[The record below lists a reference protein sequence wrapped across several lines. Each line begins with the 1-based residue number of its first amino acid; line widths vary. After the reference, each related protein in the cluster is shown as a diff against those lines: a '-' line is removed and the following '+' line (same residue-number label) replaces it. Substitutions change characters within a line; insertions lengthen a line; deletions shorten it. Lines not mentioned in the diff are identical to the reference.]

1 MRKRVTQNSHQKRY
15 GQYFSGPRVADLLTS
30 LLPEGAEICSA
41 IDPMAGVGDLLRPI
55 LSNYGARKVLA
66 IEIDAP
72 VAKCCADNLPD
83 AKVINADAFSCVDA
97 ITPDGWDLVITNP
110 PYVRYQL
117 QDGADG
123 KIGSS
128 HEIRDNLRKQ
138 IISIRHLSSEDKSF
152 FLGIVQHYS
161 GLSDMAVPSWIL
173 SAALVK
179 MDGFLAIV
187 VPDTWLSREY
197 ATPVQYMLSKCF
209 DVITIV
215 KDTDAVW
222 FENALV
228 RTCLV
233 IAQRRSTLPLTMAN
247 STTLCLD
254 IESSIAGEKTLV
266 AGMMFDGK
274 TGLTALSAL
283 LASQTNICGNG
294 FAVTHKSINSLFPHM
309 LNGVGVEKWI
319 HPDDF
324 HSMNAK
330 PYHPAEIDSL
340 LDECGRPSA
349 FISLDDLQ
357 IECGQGLRTGA
368 NDFFYLTIQGQSQNC
383 YFVNSKPW
391 QHSDGNITIP
401 QKNVIKTLQ
410 NRNQIKG
417 LVATASDL
425 NTGVLYIENEIR
437 SADIDNC
444 DSSMHYSILA
454 DGVSAYISAA
464 EQFRN
469 SHGLAF
475 KEYSAVKPNERKT
488 GELYTRFWYMLPK
501 LNSRHLPVLCLTR
514 VNSSQPECL
523 FVSQSNAMPIAV
535 DANFVTLWGKETQA
549 IKATFTLLN
558 STWTKCYLETL
569 CTVMGGGALK
579 LEAAQLKKIQFP
591 QYTKTEFKKIAEIG
605 EELIEKGTID
615 DTLQGKIDQATLN
628 PFPNPNEMLQQ
639 LKALLRK
646 KLSERGARK

>member
-15 GQYFSGPRVADLLTS
+15 GQYFSGSRVANLLTS
-30 LLPEGAEICSA
+30 LLPEDAEICSA
-41 IDPMAGVGDLLRPI
+41 IDPMAGVGDLLQPI
-55 LSNYGARKVLA
+55 LSTFRAHNVLA

-72 VAKCCADNLPD
+72 VAKCCAENLPD
-83 AKVINADAFSCVDA
+83 AKVINADAFSCVDI
-97 ITPDGWDLVITNP
+97 ITTDGWDLVITNP

-123 KIGSS
+123 KIGSGQ
-128 HEIRDNLRKQ
+128 EIRDNLRKQ
-138 IISIRHLSSEDKSF
+138 IINIKHLSSEDRSF
-152 FLGIVQHYS
+152 FLRIAQHYS

-179 MDGFLAIV
+179 MGGFLAIV

-209 DVITIV
+209 DVLTIV

-233 IAQRRSTLPLTMAN
+233 IAKRRPILPLAMVNAN
-247 STTLCLD
+247 TLCLD
-254 IESSIAGEKTLV
+254 IKSSIAGEKTLV
-266 AGMMFDGK
+266 DGMMFDEK

-294 FAVTHKSINSLFPHM
+294 FVVTHKSINILFPHM
-309 LNGVGVEKWI
+309 LSSVGVEKWI
-319 HPDDF
+319 HPDDI
-324 HSMNAK
+324 HSINAK
-330 PYHPAEIDSL
+330 LYHPAEIDSL

-349 FISLDDLQ
+349 FISLDGLQ
-357 IECGQGLRTGA
+357 IKCGQGLRTGA
-368 NDFFYLTIQGQSQNC
+368 NDFFYLTIQGQSKNG
-383 YFVNSKPW
+383 YLVNSKSW

-401 QKNVIKTLQ
+401 QRNFIKTLQ

-417 LVATASDL
+417 LVATAADL
-425 NTGVLYIENEIR
+425 NTGVLYIKNEIR
-437 SADIDNC
+437 SVDIDNC

-454 DGVSAYISAA
+454 DGVSNYISVA

-501 LNSRHLPVLCLTR
+501 MNSRHLPTLCLTR
-514 VNSSQPECL
+514 VNSSHPECL
-523 FVSQSNAMPIAV
+523 FVSQSNATPIAV
-535 DANFVTLWGKETQA
+535 DANFVTLWGKDTQA
-549 IKATFTLLN
+549 IKATFALLN
-558 STWTKCYLETL
+558 STWAKCYLETL

-591 QYTKTEFKKIAEIG
+591 QYTRTEFKRIAKIG

-615 DTLQGKIDQATLN
+615 DALQRKIDQVTLN
-628 PFPNPNEMLQQ
+628 PFPNPSEMLQR
-639 LKALLRK
+639 LKVLLRK
-646 KLSERGARK
+646 KLSERGKRQ